1 MCHYARTRL
10 ISASV
15 KQRSAYPQQGPNTQ
29 TQQAS
34 LPHIPL
40 TAAFL
45 HLHRILR
52 NNLSTS
58 DLDTAEN
65 VRSETSRCVT
75 VSKTAER
82 MRPSEARRAW
92 NRQLARSDGWNDAAY
107 MA

>member
-29 TQQAS
+29 T

-75 VSKTAER
+75 VSKAAER
-82 MRPSEARRAW
+82 MRPSEARQAL
-92 NRQLARSDGWNDAAY
+92 NRQLARNDA
-107 MA
+107 